1 MKNSIVHKTINLLL
15 ISTFLLLINS
25 CAYFRLKEL
34 DKYNFS
40 QDNIYDLV
48 SKEYKEFAYSELYEM
63 HDELDANYFAFKAN
77 NILKTKII
85 RIENPKNWKI
95 PNNYENEA
103 KEEYKKISS
112 LLKEEFTFQ
121 YPKLV
126 AKLVSGYDCWLEQ
139 IEENWQI
146 DHINLCFTNLKD
158 NLDFISTSQS
168 NILKNLS
175 DGSKKENNIQDRVL
189 QENINN
195 DKDNGISKDESQT
208 SDSIYINNATVFFE
222 FDKFN
227 LTSSQII
234 ELELFVKRA
243 IINPD
248 MKIFVEGHTDT
259 VGSSNYN
266 YSLSKKRANFI
277 KEYLLKRNLKNN
289 IQIKAYGES
298 RLLMITEDE
307 VKEKKNRRAELYLK

>member
-1 MKNSIVHKTINLLL
+1 MKNSIVHKIINFLL

-95 PNNYENEA
+95 PDNYENEA

-146 DHINLCFTNLKD
+146 KDIEYCKNKFTNAYKKILASEISRQSINKKQKSEISSSSVSEKNKSYFIKGDKTKSVLVFFNYDSHKLSITEKD
-158 NLDFISTSQS
+158 KLDNYISTLIKTDS
-168 NILKNLS
+168 NPI
-175 DGSKKENNIQDRVL
+175 I
-189 QENINN
+189 
-195 DKDNGISKDESQT
+195 
-208 SDSIYINNATVFFE
+208 IY
-222 FDKFN
+222 
-227 LTSSQII
+227 
-234 ELELFVKRA
+234 
-243 IINPD
+243 
-248 MKIFVEGHTDT
+248 GHTDT
-259 VGSSNYN
+259 KG
-266 YSLSKKRANFI
+266 SKKYNLILSEQRALSVSKYFRKKGIDNKLI
-277 KEYLLKRNLKNN
+277 VKS
-289 IQIKAYGES
+289 YGEDYP
-298 RLLMITEDE
+298 LIITGDNVEE
-307 VKEKKNRRAELYLK
+307 ENNRRVEVIINN

>member
-1 MKNSIVHKTINLLL
+1 MKNSIVHKIINFLL

-25 CAYFRLKEL
+25 CAYFRLQEL
-34 DKYNFS
+34 DKHNFS

-48 SKEYKEFAYSELYEM
+48 SKEYKEFAYLELYEM

-95 PNNYENEA
+95 PDNYENEA

-146 DHINLCFTNLKD
+146 KDIEYCKNKFTNAYKKILASEVSKQSISKKQKSEISSSSVSEKNKSYFIKGDKTKSVLVFFNYDSDKLSITEKD
-158 NLDFISTSQS
+158 KLDNYISTIIKTDS
-168 NILKNLS
+168 NPI
-175 DGSKKENNIQDRVL
+175 I
-189 QENINN
+189 
-195 DKDNGISKDESQT
+195 
-208 SDSIYINNATVFFE
+208 IY
-222 FDKFN
+222 
-227 LTSSQII
+227 
-234 ELELFVKRA
+234 
-243 IINPD
+243 
-248 MKIFVEGHTDT
+248 GHTDT
-259 VGSSNYN
+259 KG
-266 YSLSKKRANFI
+266 SKKYNLILSEQRALSVSKYFRKKGINNKLII
-277 KEYLLKRNLKNN
+277 KS
-289 IQIKAYGES
+289 YGEDYP
-298 RLLMITEDE
+298 LIITGDNVEE
-307 VKEKKNRRAELYLK
+307 ENNRRVEVIINN

>member
-1 MKNSIVHKTINLLL
+1 MKNSIVHKIINFLL

-34 DKYNFS
+34 DKHNFS

-63 HDELDANYFAFKAN
+63 HDELDANYFAFKAK

-95 PNNYENEA
+95 PDNYENEA
-103 KEEYKKISS
+103 KEEYKKIST

-146 DHINLCFTNLKD
+146 KDIEYCKNKFTNAYKKILASEVSKQSISKKQKSEISSSSVSEKNKSYFIKGDKTKNVLVFFNYDSHKLSITEKD
-158 NLDFISTSQS
+158 KMDNYISTIIKTDS
-168 NILKNLS
+168 NPI
-175 DGSKKENNIQDRVL
+175 I
-189 QENINN
+189 
-195 DKDNGISKDESQT
+195 
-208 SDSIYINNATVFFE
+208 IY
-222 FDKFN
+222 
-227 LTSSQII
+227 
-234 ELELFVKRA
+234 
-243 IINPD
+243 
-248 MKIFVEGHTDT
+248 GHTDT
-259 VGSSNYN
+259 KG
-266 YSLSKKRANFI
+266 SKKYNLILSEQRALSVSKYFRKKGINNKLII
-277 KEYLLKRNLKNN
+277 KS
-289 IQIKAYGES
+289 YGEDYP
-298 RLLMITEDE
+298 LIITGDNVEE
-307 VKEKKNRRAELYLK
+307 ENNRRVEVIINN

>member
-1 MKNSIVHKTINLLL
+1 MKNSIVHKIINFLL

-34 DKYNFS
+34 DKHNFS

-95 PNNYENEA
+95 PDNYENEA

-112 LLKEEFTFQ
+112 LLKEELTFQ

-146 DHINLCFTNLKD
+146 KDIEYCKNKFTNAYKKILASEVSKQSISKKQKSEISSSSVSEKNKSYFIKGDKTKSVLVFFNYDSHKLSITEKD
-158 NLDFISTSQS
+158 KLDNYISTS
-168 NILKNLS
+168 IK
-175 DGSKKENNIQDRVL
+175 
-189 QENINN
+189 
-195 DKDNGISKDESQT
+195 
-208 SDSIYINNATVFFE
+208 SDSNPIIIY
-222 FDKFN
+222 
-227 LTSSQII
+227 
-234 ELELFVKRA
+234 
-243 IINPD
+243 
-248 MKIFVEGHTDT
+248 GHTDT
-259 VGSSNYN
+259 KG
-266 YSLSKKRANFI
+266 SKKYNLILSEQRALSVSKYFRKKGINNKLII
-277 KEYLLKRNLKNN
+277 KS
-289 IQIKAYGES
+289 YGEDYP
-298 RLLMITEDE
+298 LIMTGDNIAEE
-307 VKEKKNRRAELYLK
+307 KNRRVEIIINNYQEK

>member
-1 MKNSIVHKTINLLL
+1 MKNSIVHKIINFLL

-34 DKYNFS
+34 DKHNFS

-103 KEEYKKISS
+103 KEEYKKISI

-146 DHINLCFTNLKD
+146 KDIENCKNKFTNAYKKILASETSKQSISKKHKPEINSSSVSEKNKSYFIKGDKTKSVLVFFNYDSHKLSITEKD
-158 NLDFISTSQS
+158 KLDNYISTLIKTDS
-168 NILKNLS
+168 NPI
-175 DGSKKENNIQDRVL
+175 I
-189 QENINN
+189 
-195 DKDNGISKDESQT
+195 
-208 SDSIYINNATVFFE
+208 IY
-222 FDKFN
+222 
-227 LTSSQII
+227 
-234 ELELFVKRA
+234 
-243 IINPD
+243 
-248 MKIFVEGHTDT
+248 GHTDT
-259 VGSSNYN
+259 KG
-266 YSLSKKRANFI
+266 SKKYNLILSEQRALSVSKYFRKKGINNKLII
-277 KEYLLKRNLKNN
+277 KS
-289 IQIKAYGES
+289 YGEDYP
-298 RLLMITEDE
+298 LIITGDNVEE
-307 VKEKKNRRAELYLK
+307 ENNRRVEVIINN

>member
-1 MKNSIVHKTINLLL
+1 MKNSIVHKIINFLL

-25 CAYFRLKEL
+25 CAYFRLKKL
-34 DKYNFS
+34 DKHDFS

-95 PNNYENEA
+95 PDNYENEA

-112 LLKEEFTFQ
+112 LLKEELTFQ

-146 DHINLCFTNLKD
+146 KDIEYCKNKFTNAYKKILASEISRQSISKKQKSEISSSSVSEKNKSYFIKGDKTKSVLVFFNYDSHKLSITEKD
-158 NLDFISTSQS
+158 KLDNYISTS
-168 NILKNLS
+168 IK
-175 DGSKKENNIQDRVL
+175 
-189 QENINN
+189 
-195 DKDNGISKDESQT
+195 
-208 SDSIYINNATVFFE
+208 SDSNPIIIY
-222 FDKFN
+222 
-227 LTSSQII
+227 
-234 ELELFVKRA
+234 
-243 IINPD
+243 
-248 MKIFVEGHTDT
+248 GHTDT
-259 VGSSNYN
+259 KG
-266 YSLSKKRANFI
+266 SKKYNLILSEQRALSVSKYFRKKGINNKLII
-277 KEYLLKRNLKNN
+277 KS
-289 IQIKAYGES
+289 YGEDYP
-298 RLLMITEDE
+298 LIITGDNVEE
-307 VKEKKNRRAELYLK
+307 ENNRRVEVIINN

>member
-1 MKNSIVHKTINLLL
+1 MKNSIVHKIINFLL

-34 DKYNFS
+34 DKHNFS

-95 PNNYENEA
+95 PDNYENEA
-103 KEEYKKISS
+103 KEEYKKINS
-112 LLKEEFTFQ
+112 LLKEELTFQ

-146 DHINLCFTNLKD
+146 KDIENCKNKFTNAYKKILASETSKQSISKKHKPEINSSAVSEKNKSYFIKGDKTKSVLVFFNYDSHKLSISEKD
-158 NLDFISTSQS
+158 KLDNYISTLIKTDS
-168 NILKNLS
+168 NPI
-175 DGSKKENNIQDRVL
+175 I
-189 QENINN
+189 
-195 DKDNGISKDESQT
+195 
-208 SDSIYINNATVFFE
+208 IY
-222 FDKFN
+222 
-227 LTSSQII
+227 
-234 ELELFVKRA
+234 
-243 IINPD
+243 
-248 MKIFVEGHTDT
+248 GHTDT
-259 VGSSNYN
+259 KG
-266 YSLSKKRANFI
+266 SKKYNLILSEQRALSVSKYFRKKGINNKLII
-277 KEYLLKRNLKNN
+277 KS
-289 IQIKAYGES
+289 YGEDYP
-298 RLLMITEDE
+298 LIITGDNVEE
-307 VKEKKNRRAELYLK
+307 ENNRRVEVIINN

>member
-1 MKNSIVHKTINLLL
+1 MKNSIVHKIINFLL

-34 DKYNFS
+34 DKHNFS

-95 PNNYENEA
+95 PDNYENEA
-103 KEEYKKISS
+103 KEEYKKINS
-112 LLKEEFTFQ
+112 LLKEELTFQ

-146 DHINLCFTNLKD
+146 KDIEYCKNKFTNAYKKILASEVSKQSISKKQKSEISSSSVSEKNKSYFIKGDKTKSVLVFFNYDSHKLSITEKD
-158 NLDFISTSQS
+158 KLDNYISTSMKTDS
-168 NILKNLS
+168 NPI
-175 DGSKKENNIQDRVL
+175 I
-189 QENINN
+189 
-195 DKDNGISKDESQT
+195 
-208 SDSIYINNATVFFE
+208 IY
-222 FDKFN
+222 
-227 LTSSQII
+227 
-234 ELELFVKRA
+234 
-243 IINPD
+243 
-248 MKIFVEGHTDT
+248 GHTDT
-259 VGSSNYN
+259 KG
-266 YSLSKKRANFI
+266 SKKYNLILSEQRALSVSKYFRKKGINNKLII
-277 KEYLLKRNLKNN
+277 KS
-289 IQIKAYGES
+289 YGEDYP
-298 RLLMITEDE
+298 LIITGDNVEE
-307 VKEKKNRRAELYLK
+307 ENNRRVEVIINN

>member
-1 MKNSIVHKTINLLL
+1 MKNNVVHKIINFLL

-34 DKYNFS
+34 DKHNFS

-63 HDELDANYFAFKAN
+63 YDELDANYFAFKAN

-95 PNNYENEA
+95 PDNYENEA

-146 DHINLCFTNLKD
+146 KDIENCKNKFTNAYKKILASETSKQSISKKHKPEINSSAVSEKNKSYFIKGDKTKSVLVFFNYDSYKLSITEKD
-158 NLDFISTSQS
+158 KLDNYISTLIKTDS
-168 NILKNLS
+168 NPI
-175 DGSKKENNIQDRVL
+175 I
-189 QENINN
+189 
-195 DKDNGISKDESQT
+195 
-208 SDSIYINNATVFFE
+208 IY
-222 FDKFN
+222 
-227 LTSSQII
+227 
-234 ELELFVKRA
+234 
-243 IINPD
+243 
-248 MKIFVEGHTDT
+248 GHTDT
-259 VGSSNYN
+259 KG
-266 YSLSKKRANFI
+266 SKKYNLILSEQRALSVSKYFRKKGINNKLII
-277 KEYLLKRNLKNN
+277 KS
-289 IQIKAYGES
+289 YGEDYP
-298 RLLMITEDE
+298 LIITGDNVEE
-307 VKEKKNRRAELYLK
+307 ENNRRVEVIINN

>member
-1 MKNSIVHKTINLLL
+1 MKNSIVHKIINLLL

-34 DKYNFS
+34 DKHNFS

-95 PNNYENEA
+95 PDNYENEA

-112 LLKEEFTFQ
+112 LLKEELTFQ

-146 DHINLCFTNLKD
+146 KDIENCKNKFTNAYKKILASETSKQSISKKHKPEINSSAVSEKNKSYFIKGDKTKSVLVFFKYDSYKLSITEKD
-158 NLDFISTSQS
+158 KLDNYISTLIKTDS
-168 NILKNLS
+168 NPI
-175 DGSKKENNIQDRVL
+175 I
-189 QENINN
+189 
-195 DKDNGISKDESQT
+195 
-208 SDSIYINNATVFFE
+208 IY
-222 FDKFN
+222 
-227 LTSSQII
+227 
-234 ELELFVKRA
+234 
-243 IINPD
+243 
-248 MKIFVEGHTDT
+248 GHTDT
-259 VGSSNYN
+259 KG
-266 YSLSKKRANFI
+266 SKKYNLILSEQRALSVSKYFRKKGINNKLII
-277 KEYLLKRNLKNN
+277 KS
-289 IQIKAYGES
+289 YGEDYP
-298 RLLMITEDE
+298 LIITGDNVEE
-307 VKEKKNRRAELYLK
+307 ENNRRVEVIINN

>member
-1 MKNSIVHKTINLLL
+1 MKNSIVHKIINFLL

-34 DKYNFS
+34 DKHNFS
-40 QDNIYDLV
+40 QDNLYDLV

-95 PNNYENEA
+95 PDNYENEA

-146 DHINLCFTNLKD
+146 KDIEYCKNKFTNAYKKILASEISRQSINKKQKSEISSSSVSEKNKSYFIKGDKTKSVLVFFNYDSHKLSITEKD
-158 NLDFISTSQS
+158 KLDNYISTIIKTNS
-168 NILKNLS
+168 NPI
-175 DGSKKENNIQDRVL
+175 I
-189 QENINN
+189 
-195 DKDNGISKDESQT
+195 
-208 SDSIYINNATVFFE
+208 IY
-222 FDKFN
+222 
-227 LTSSQII
+227 
-234 ELELFVKRA
+234 
-243 IINPD
+243 
-248 MKIFVEGHTDT
+248 GHTDT
-259 VGSSNYN
+259 KG
-266 YSLSKKRANFI
+266 SKKYNLILSEQRALSVSEYFRKKGINNKLII
-277 KEYLLKRNLKNN
+277 KS
-289 IQIKAYGES
+289 YGEDYP
-298 RLLMITEDE
+298 LIITGDNVEE
-307 VKEKKNRRAELYLK
+307 ENNRRVEVIINN

>member
-1 MKNSIVHKTINLLL
+1 MKNSIVHKIINFLL

-34 DKYNFS
+34 DKHNFS

-95 PNNYENEA
+95 PDNYENEA

-146 DHINLCFTNLKD
+146 KDIENCKNKFTNAYKKILASETSKQSISKKHKPEINSSSVSKKNKSYFIKGDKTKSVLVFFNYDSYKLSITEKD
-158 NLDFISTSQS
+158 KLDNYISTLIKTDS
-168 NILKNLS
+168 NPI
-175 DGSKKENNIQDRVL
+175 I
-189 QENINN
+189 
-195 DKDNGISKDESQT
+195 
-208 SDSIYINNATVFFE
+208 IY
-222 FDKFN
+222 
-227 LTSSQII
+227 
-234 ELELFVKRA
+234 
-243 IINPD
+243 
-248 MKIFVEGHTDT
+248 GHTDT
-259 VGSSNYN
+259 KG
-266 YSLSKKRANFI
+266 SKKYNLILSEQRALSVSKYFRKKGINNKLII
-277 KEYLLKRNLKNN
+277 KS
-289 IQIKAYGES
+289 YGEDYP
-298 RLLMITEDE
+298 LIITGDNVEE
-307 VKEKKNRRAELYLK
+307 ENNRRVEVIINN

>member
-1 MKNSIVHKTINLLL
+1 MKNNVVHKIINFLL

-34 DKYNFS
+34 DKHNFS

-95 PNNYENEA
+95 PDNYENEA

-146 DHINLCFTNLKD
+146 KDIEYCKNKFTNAYKKILASEASKQSIGKKQKPEINYSSVSEKNKSYFIKGDKTKSVLVFFHYDSHELSITEKD
-158 NLDFISTSQS
+158 KLDNYISTIIKTDS
-168 NILKNLS
+168 NPI
-175 DGSKKENNIQDRVL
+175 I
-189 QENINN
+189 
-195 DKDNGISKDESQT
+195 
-208 SDSIYINNATVFFE
+208 IY
-222 FDKFN
+222 
-227 LTSSQII
+227 
-234 ELELFVKRA
+234 
-243 IINPD
+243 
-248 MKIFVEGHTDT
+248 GHTDT
-259 VGSSNYN
+259 KG
-266 YSLSKKRANFI
+266 SKKYNLILSEQRALSVSKYFRKKGINNKLII
-277 KEYLLKRNLKNN
+277 KS
-289 IQIKAYGES
+289 YGEDYP
-298 RLLMITEDE
+298 LIITGDNVEE
-307 VKEKKNRRAELYLK
+307 ENNRRVEVIINN

>member
-1 MKNSIVHKTINLLL
+1 MKNSIVHKIINFLL

-34 DKYNFS
+34 DKHNFS

-95 PNNYENEA
+95 PDNYENEA

-146 DHINLCFTNLKD
+146 KDIEYCKNKFTNAYKKILASEVSKKSISKKQKSEISSSSVSEKD
-158 NLDFISTSQS
+158 KSYFIEGDKTKSILVFFNFDSHKLSITEKDKLDNYISTLIKTNS
-168 NILKNLS
+168 NPI
-175 DGSKKENNIQDRVL
+175 I
-189 QENINN
+189 
-195 DKDNGISKDESQT
+195 
-208 SDSIYINNATVFFE
+208 IY
-222 FDKFN
+222 
-227 LTSSQII
+227 
-234 ELELFVKRA
+234 
-243 IINPD
+243 
-248 MKIFVEGHTDT
+248 GHTDT
-259 VGSSNYN
+259 KG
-266 YSLSKKRANFI
+266 SKKYNLILSDQRALSVSKYFRKKGINNKLII
-277 KEYLLKRNLKNN
+277 KS
-289 IQIKAYGES
+289 YGEDYP
-298 RLLMITEDE
+298 LIITGDNVEE
-307 VKEKKNRRAELYLK
+307 ENNRRVEVIINN

>member
-1 MKNSIVHKTINLLL
+1 LKHSVVHKIINFLL

-34 DKYNFS
+34 DKHNFS

-95 PNNYENEA
+95 PLNYENEA

-146 DHINLCFTNLKD
+146 KDIEYCKNKFTNAYKKILA
-158 NLDFISTSQS
+158 SEVSRQS
-168 NILKNLS
+168 I
-175 DGSKKENNIQDRVL
+175 SKKQKSEISSSSVSEKNKSYFIEGDKTKSVL
-189 QENINN
+189 
-195 DKDNGISKDESQT
+195 
-208 SDSIYINNATVFFE
+208 VFFNYDSHKLSITE
-222 FDKFN
+222 KDKLDN
-227 LTSSQII
+227 YISSMIKTGSNPII
-234 ELELFVKRA
+234 
-243 IINPD
+243 IY
-248 MKIFVEGHTDT
+248 GHTDT
-259 VGSSNYN
+259 KGPKKYN
-266 YSLSKKRANFI
+266 LILSEQRALSVAKYFRKKGINNKLII
-277 KEYLLKRNLKNN
+277 KS
-289 IQIKAYGES
+289 YGEDYP
-298 RLLMITEDE
+298 LIITGDNVEE
-307 VKEKKNRRAELYLK
+307 ENNRRVEVVINN

>member
-1 MKNSIVHKTINLLL
+1 MKKSIAHKIINFLL

-34 DKYNFS
+34 DKYSFS

-63 HDELDANYFAFKAN
+63 YDELDANYFAFKAN

-103 KEEYKKISS
+103 KEEYKKISI

-146 DHINLCFTNLKD
+146 KDIEYCKNKFTNAYKKILASEVSKQSISNKQKSEISSSSVSEKNKSYFIRDKTKSVLVFFNYDSHKLSITEKD
-158 NLDFISTSQS
+158 KLDNYISTLIKTDS
-168 NILKNLS
+168 NPI
-175 DGSKKENNIQDRVL
+175 I
-189 QENINN
+189 
-195 DKDNGISKDESQT
+195 
-208 SDSIYINNATVFFE
+208 IY
-222 FDKFN
+222 
-227 LTSSQII
+227 
-234 ELELFVKRA
+234 
-243 IINPD
+243 
-248 MKIFVEGHTDT
+248 GHTDT
-259 VGSSNYN
+259 KG
-266 YSLSKKRANFI
+266 SKKYNLILSEQRALSVSKYFRKKGINNKLII
-277 KEYLLKRNLKNN
+277 KS
-289 IQIKAYGES
+289 YGEDYP
-298 RLLMITEDE
+298 LIITDDNVEE
-307 VKEKKNRRAELYLK
+307 ENNRRVEVIINN

>member
-1 MKNSIVHKTINLLL
+1 MKNSIVHKIINFLL

-34 DKYNFS
+34 DKHNFS

-95 PNNYENEA
+95 PDNYENEA

-139 IEENWQI
+139 IEENWQTKDI
-146 DHINLCFTNLKD
+146 EYCKNKFTNAYKKILASEVSKKSISKKQKSEISSSSVSEKD
-158 NLDFISTSQS
+158 KSYFIEGDKTKSILVFFNFDSHKLSITEKDKLDNYISTLIKTNS
-168 NILKNLS
+168 NPI
-175 DGSKKENNIQDRVL
+175 I
-189 QENINN
+189 
-195 DKDNGISKDESQT
+195 
-208 SDSIYINNATVFFE
+208 IY
-222 FDKFN
+222 
-227 LTSSQII
+227 
-234 ELELFVKRA
+234 
-243 IINPD
+243 
-248 MKIFVEGHTDT
+248 GHTDT
-259 VGSSNYN
+259 KG
-266 YSLSKKRANFI
+266 SKKYNLILSDQRALSVSKYFRKKGINNKLII
-277 KEYLLKRNLKNN
+277 KS
-289 IQIKAYGES
+289 YGEDYP
-298 RLLMITEDE
+298 LIITGDNVEE
-307 VKEKKNRRAELYLK
+307 ENNRRVEVIINN

>member
-1 MKNSIVHKTINLLL
+1 MKNSIVHKIINLLL

-95 PNNYENEA
+95 PDNYENEA

-146 DHINLCFTNLKD
+146 KDIEYCKNKFTNAYKKILASEVSKQSISKKQKSEISSSSVSEKNKSYFIKGDKTKSVLVFFNYDSYKLSITEKD
-158 NLDFISTSQS
+158 KLDNYISTLIKTDS
-168 NILKNLS
+168 NPI
-175 DGSKKENNIQDRVL
+175 I
-189 QENINN
+189 
-195 DKDNGISKDESQT
+195 
-208 SDSIYINNATVFFE
+208 IY
-222 FDKFN
+222 
-227 LTSSQII
+227 
-234 ELELFVKRA
+234 
-243 IINPD
+243 
-248 MKIFVEGHTDT
+248 GHTDT
-259 VGSSNYN
+259 KG
-266 YSLSKKRANFI
+266 SKKYNLILSEQRALSVSKYFRKKGINNKLII
-277 KEYLLKRNLKNN
+277 KS
-289 IQIKAYGES
+289 YGEDYP
-298 RLLMITEDE
+298 LIITGDNVEE
-307 VKEKKNRRAELYLK
+307 ENNRRVEVIINN

>member
-1 MKNSIVHKTINLLL
+1 MENSIVHKIINFLL

-34 DKYNFS
+34 DEHNFT
-40 QDNIYDLV
+40 QNNIYDLV

-95 PNNYENEA
+95 PDNYENEA

-146 DHINLCFTNLKD
+146 KDIEYCKNKFTNAYKKILASEASKNSIIKKQKPDINSSSVSEKNKSYFIRGDKTKNVLVFFNYDSHKLSITEKAKLD
-158 NLDFISTSQS
+158 NYISTLIKTDT
-168 NILKNLS
+168 NPIIIYGHADNK
-175 DGSKKENNIQDRVL
+175 GSKK
-189 QENINN
+189 
-195 DKDNGISKDESQT
+195 
-208 SDSIYINNATVFFE
+208 Y
-222 FDKFN
+222 N
-227 LTSSQII
+227 LI
-234 ELELFVKRA
+234 
-243 IINPD
+243 
-248 MKIFVEGHTDT
+248 
-259 VGSSNYN
+259 
-266 YSLSKKRANFI
+266 LSKKRALSVSKYFRKKGINNKLII
-277 KEYLLKRNLKNN
+277 KS
-289 IQIKAYGES
+289 YGEDYP
-298 RLLMITEDE
+298 LIITGDN
-307 VKEKKNRRAELYLK
+307 VKEENNRRVEVIINN

>member
-1 MKNSIVHKTINLLL
+1 MKNSIVHKIINFLL

-63 HDELDANYFAFKAN
+63 YDELDANYFAFKAN

-95 PNNYENEA
+95 PDNYENEA

-146 DHINLCFTNLKD
+146 EDIEYCKNKFTNAYKKILASEVSKKSISKKQKSEISSSSVSEKD
-158 NLDFISTSQS
+158 KSYFIEGDKTKSILVFFNFDSHKLSITEKDKLDNYIS
-168 NILKNLS
+168 NIIKNS
-175 DGSKKENNIQDRVL
+175 NPI
-189 QENINN
+189 I
-195 DKDNGISKDESQT
+195 
-208 SDSIYINNATVFFE
+208 IY
-222 FDKFN
+222 
-227 LTSSQII
+227 
-234 ELELFVKRA
+234 
-243 IINPD
+243 
-248 MKIFVEGHTDT
+248 GHTDT
-259 VGSSNYN
+259 KG
-266 YSLSKKRANFI
+266 SKKYNLILSEQRALSVSKYFRKKGINNKLII
-277 KEYLLKRNLKNN
+277 KS
-289 IQIKAYGES
+289 YGEDYP
-298 RLLMITEDE
+298 LIITGDNVEE
-307 VKEKKNRRAELYLK
+307 ENNRRVEVIINN

>member
-1 MKNSIVHKTINLLL
+1 MKNSIVHKIINFLL

-34 DKYNFS
+34 DKYHFS

-146 DHINLCFTNLKD
+146 KDIEYCKNKFTNAYKKILASEISRQSISKKQKSEISSSSVSEKNKSYFIKGDKTKSVLVFFNYDSYKLSITEKD
-158 NLDFISTSQS
+158 KLDNYISTLIKTDS
-168 NILKNLS
+168 NPI
-175 DGSKKENNIQDRVL
+175 I
-189 QENINN
+189 
-195 DKDNGISKDESQT
+195 
-208 SDSIYINNATVFFE
+208 IY
-222 FDKFN
+222 
-227 LTSSQII
+227 
-234 ELELFVKRA
+234 
-243 IINPD
+243 
-248 MKIFVEGHTDT
+248 GHTDT
-259 VGSSNYN
+259 KG
-266 YSLSKKRANFI
+266 SKKYNLILSEQRALSVSKYFRKKGINNKLII
-277 KEYLLKRNLKNN
+277 KS
-289 IQIKAYGES
+289 YGEDYP
-298 RLLMITEDE
+298 LIITGDNVEE
-307 VKEKKNRRAELYLK
+307 ENNRRVEVIINN

>member
-1 MKNSIVHKTINLLL
+1 MKNSIVHKIINFLL

-34 DKYNFS
+34 DKYQFS

-95 PNNYENEA
+95 PDNYENEA

-146 DHINLCFTNLKD
+146 KDIEYCKNKFTNAYKKILASEVSKKSISKKQKSEISSSSVSEKD
-158 NLDFISTSQS
+158 KSYFIEGDKTKSILVFFNFDSHKLSITEKDKLDNYISTLIKTDS
-168 NILKNLS
+168 NPI
-175 DGSKKENNIQDRVL
+175 I
-189 QENINN
+189 
-195 DKDNGISKDESQT
+195 
-208 SDSIYINNATVFFE
+208 IY
-222 FDKFN
+222 
-227 LTSSQII
+227 
-234 ELELFVKRA
+234 
-243 IINPD
+243 
-248 MKIFVEGHTDT
+248 GHTDT
-259 VGSSNYN
+259 KG
-266 YSLSKKRANFI
+266 SKKYNLILSEQRALSVSKYFRKKGINNKLII
-277 KEYLLKRNLKNN
+277 KS
-289 IQIKAYGES
+289 YGEDYP
-298 RLLMITEDE
+298 LIITGDN
-307 VKEKKNRRAELYLK
+307 VKEENNRRVEVIINN

>member
-1 MKNSIVHKTINLLL
+1 MKNSIVNKIINFLI

-34 DKYNFS
+34 DKHNFS

-95 PNNYENEA
+95 PDNYENEA

-146 DHINLCFTNLKD
+146 KDIEYCKNKFTNAYKKILASEVSKKSISKKQKSEISSSSVSEKD
-158 NLDFISTSQS
+158 KSYFIEGDKTKSVLVFFNFDSHKLSITEKDKLDNYISTLIKTDS
-168 NILKNLS
+168 NPI
-175 DGSKKENNIQDRVL
+175 I
-189 QENINN
+189 
-195 DKDNGISKDESQT
+195 
-208 SDSIYINNATVFFE
+208 IY
-222 FDKFN
+222 
-227 LTSSQII
+227 
-234 ELELFVKRA
+234 
-243 IINPD
+243 
-248 MKIFVEGHTDT
+248 GHTDT
-259 VGSSNYN
+259 KG
-266 YSLSKKRANFI
+266 SKKYNLILSDQRALSVSKYFRKKGINNKLII
-277 KEYLLKRNLKNN
+277 KS
-289 IQIKAYGES
+289 YGEDYP
-298 RLLMITEDE
+298 LIITGDNVEE
-307 VKEKKNRRAELYLK
+307 ENNRRVEVIINN

>member
-1 MKNSIVHKTINLLL
+1 MKNSIVHKIINFLL

-34 DKYNFS
+34 DKHNFS

-77 NILKTKII
+77 NILKTKKI

-95 PNNYENEA
+95 PDNYENEA
-103 KEEYKKISS
+103 KEEYKKIST

-146 DHINLCFTNLKD
+146 KDIEYCKNKFTNAYKKILASEVSKQTISKKQKSEISSSSVSEKNKSYFIKGDKTKSVLVFFNYDSHKLSITEKD
-158 NLDFISTSQS
+158 KMDNYISTIIKTDS
-168 NILKNLS
+168 NPI
-175 DGSKKENNIQDRVL
+175 I
-189 QENINN
+189 
-195 DKDNGISKDESQT
+195 
-208 SDSIYINNATVFFE
+208 IY
-222 FDKFN
+222 
-227 LTSSQII
+227 
-234 ELELFVKRA
+234 
-243 IINPD
+243 
-248 MKIFVEGHTDT
+248 GHTDT
-259 VGSSNYN
+259 KG
-266 YSLSKKRANFI
+266 SKKYNLILSEQRALSVSKYFRKKGINNKLII
-277 KEYLLKRNLKNN
+277 KS
-289 IQIKAYGES
+289 YGEDYP
-298 RLLMITEDE
+298 LIITGDNVEE
-307 VKEKKNRRAELYLK
+307 ENNRRVEVIINN

>member
-1 MKNSIVHKTINLLL
+1 MKNSIVHKIINFLL

-34 DKYNFS
+34 DKHNFS

-95 PNNYENEA
+95 PDNYENEA
-103 KEEYKKISS
+103 KEEYKKIST

-146 DHINLCFTNLKD
+146 KDIEYCKNKFTNAYKKILASEVSKQSISKKQKSEISSSSVSEKNKSYFIKGDKTKSVLVFFNYDSHKLSITEKD
-158 NLDFISTSQS
+158 KLDNYISTIIKTDS
-168 NILKNLS
+168 NPI
-175 DGSKKENNIQDRVL
+175 I
-189 QENINN
+189 
-195 DKDNGISKDESQT
+195 
-208 SDSIYINNATVFFE
+208 IY
-222 FDKFN
+222 
-227 LTSSQII
+227 
-234 ELELFVKRA
+234 
-243 IINPD
+243 
-248 MKIFVEGHTDT
+248 GHTDT
-259 VGSSNYN
+259 KG
-266 YSLSKKRANFI
+266 SKKYNLILSEQRALSVSKYFRKKGINNKLII
-277 KEYLLKRNLKNN
+277 KS
-289 IQIKAYGES
+289 YGEDYP
-298 RLLMITEDE
+298 LIITGDNVEE
-307 VKEKKNRRAELYLK
+307 ENNRRVEVIINN

>member
-1 MKNSIVHKTINLLL
+1 MKNNIVHKIINFLL

-34 DKYNFS
+34 DKHSFS

-48 SKEYKEFAYSELYEM
+48 SKEYKEFAYSELYKM

-85 RIENPKNWKI
+85 RIENPENWKI
-95 PNNYENEA
+95 PDNYENEA

-146 DHINLCFTNLKD
+146 KDIKDCKNKFTNAYKKILTSEASKQSISKKQKSEINSSLVSEKNKSYFVKGDKTKSVLVFFNYDSHELSITEKD
-158 NLDFISTSQS
+158 KLDNYISTLIKTDS
-168 NILKNLS
+168 NPIT
-175 DGSKKENNIQDRVL
+175 IH
-189 QENINN
+189 
-195 DKDNGISKDESQT
+195 
-208 SDSIYINNATVFFE
+208 
-222 FDKFN
+222 
-227 LTSSQII
+227 
-234 ELELFVKRA
+234 
-243 IINPD
+243 
-248 MKIFVEGHTDT
+248 GHTDT
-259 VGSSNYN
+259 KG
-266 YSLSKKRANFI
+266 SKKYNLILSEQRALSVSKYFRKKGLNNKLII
-277 KEYLLKRNLKNN
+277 KN
-289 IQIKAYGES
+289 YGENYP
-298 RLLMITEDE
+298 LIITGDNVQEE
-307 VKEKKNRRAELYLK
+307 KNRRVEVIINN